1 VKTATVTNASIC
13 FGNGAAV
20 HAGFMASRSVFWLCQ
35 AASRPMGGAHYS
47 KQLDSREKPIPP
59 GEDCA

>member
-1 VKTATVTNASIC
+1 MKTAYVTNASIC

-20 HAGFMASRSVFWLCQ
+20 HAGFIASRSVFRLCQ
-35 AASRPMGGAHYS
+35 AASRPMGGAHYG
-47 KQLDSREKPIPP
+47 KQLDPRENTLP